1 MVAYFLAVNTHPII
15 TNDSLEYLDH
25 SRDPGAYGMVFKG
38 YKQIGYPITL
48 MVERWIASLVGVEP
62 LLFSAVVQRMLLAG
76 ALGYAVWLWRWK
88 ATPIVLLVICPGFL
102 VYPNFLL
109 TEGLSVP
116 LSLLLACLVGHFFS
130 LTSTPSPP
138 LEHGAASALPSKA
151 PITIAAL
158 ATFLVFVLLTLR
170 FPLAVFGLVPV
181 MFVAG
186 AIRSGSPS
194 RRALSAILLVFLLV
208 GGVFTAALAVENK
221 NEHGVLSPSTVGE
234 PAQFWGAWRL
244 TFILNSENQ
253 NIPALEEFYDG
264 GSPHPRIA
272 RTASENPEYR
282 DQAISLEADIT
293 EMLDL
298 AGMDRSQERLFAM
311 AGVLRGGRIDDLRG
325 YTATALRADARSI
338 DEAINGNEFALNN
351 GVDAFAERYSDG
363 LLPQSII
370 TSPVFPQFPA
380 SGIQKVL
387 KYLLPLALLGLA
399 VLTARKRQW
408 LSGLA
413 FLGPIIVLSVA
424 MGWVL
429 LDNVRFVL
437 PGSVFAIAGCCALWA
452 LPRAWP
458 VLPDPN

>member
-1 MVAYFLAVNTHPII
+1 
-15 TNDSLEYLDH
+15 
-25 SRDPGAYGMVFKG
+25 
-38 YKQIGYPITL
+38 
-48 MVERWIASLVGVEP
+48 
-62 LLFSAVVQRMLLAG
+62 MLLAG